1 MNTNKNSSNPNKIK
15 SKIIRKMQQL
25 FNGKAISSKDIQS
38 EALDMS
44 LSDEQE
50 AKSTVHDNL
59 KVDFAEVEALKQII
73 YSEANKDLTT
83 KLEDMKKQ
91 YMSQNPKLDSNG
103 RFTQTGI
110 HDSSKNED
118 IQAMIHITDDGKVD
132 LLFMCADNKNIS
144 YHKDDNNNFEY
155 SEERQSANGKN
166 SVVEISSKYGLYGFN
181 TYSYSNRHSPE
192 QVAEAKRLTK
202 RFSNPNDMLK
212 QAESSIPQE
221 SLENYKALREKL
233 GVETIKTLDVNDIEK
248 TANKKGISAQE
259 LVNQGKKVAVIR
271 INNNNI

>member
-1 MNTNKNSSNPNKIK
+1 
-15 SKIIRKMQQL
+15 MQQL
-25 FNGKAISSKDIQS
+25 FNGKTISSKDIQS

-59 KVDFAEVEALKQII
+59 KVDFGEVEALKQII

-91 YMSQNPKLDSNG
+91 YMSQNPKLDFNG

-110 HDSSKNED
+110 HDSSRNED

-144 YHKDDNNNFEY
+144 YHKDENNNFEY

-166 SVVEISSKYGLYGFN
+166 AVVEISSKYGLYGFN
-181 TYSYSNRHSPE
+181 TYSYSNHHSPE
-192 QVAEAKRLTK
+192 QVSEAKRLTK

-221 SLENYKALREKL
+221 SLENYKALRQKL

-271 INNNNI
+271 IHHNNI

>member
-91 YMSQNPKLDSNG
+91 LP
-103 RFTQTGI
+103 
-110 HDSSKNED
+110 
-118 IQAMIHITDDGKVD
+118 
-132 LLFMCADNKNIS
+132 
-144 YHKDDNNNFEY
+144 
-155 SEERQSANGKN
+155 
-166 SVVEISSKYGLYGFN
+166 
-181 TYSYSNRHSPE
+181 
-192 QVAEAKRLTK
+192 
-202 RFSNPNDMLK
+202 
-212 QAESSIPQE
+212 
-221 SLENYKALREKL
+221 
-233 GVETIKTLDVNDIEK
+233 
-248 TANKKGISAQE
+248 KKGISAQE
-259 LVNQGKKVAVIR
+259 LVNQGKKVATIR